1 MKSNGRKKNASFHSK
16 GDPDDDGDRIEE
28 IFLVWENLTKGMETE
43 EKEETRWARYG
54 VVMKTWEKG
63 ERERERQGKR
73 LLLKTIIIN
82 RLINMGMSLCS
93 LKWEITKANFLS
105 LLIFLS

>member
-63 ERERERQGKR
+63 EREREREARQEAAFE
-73 LLLKTIIIN
+73 N
-82 RLINMGMSLCS
+82 N
-93 LKWEITKANFLS
+93 NNQ
-105 LLIFLS
+105 